1 MINNKRG
8 VYNEVMI
15 VIVIFIALMSII
27 GLFWVYG
34 AIAPI
39 VVGQSQALTDELSS
53 SINTNSPNSELA
65 NASVVPLQTA
75 NTFLGLVETIS
86 YLCILGGFLGFI
98 AICFY
103 VRTYRWLSMV
113 WIVLVIGA
121 VVVSAILS
129 NAYQD
134 MYNSSSNLADFY
146 SEWGTNDFLLSYL
159 PLIVGMLGVIGGI
172 ILFTIQTLGSE
183 EETTEIQ

>member
-1 MINNKRG
+1 MIKNKKG

-15 VIVIFIALMSII
+15 VIVLFIAFMSII
-27 GLFWVYG
+27 GLLWVYG
-34 AIAPI
+34 AIAPL
-39 VVGQSQALTDELSS
+39 VVGEGQFLTEQLST

-65 NASVVPLQTA
+65 NASTVPLETA
-75 NTFLGLVETIS
+75 DTFLGLVEVIS

-98 AICFY
+98 AVCFY

-113 WIVLVIGA
+113 WIILVIGA
-121 VVVSAILS
+121 VIVSMILS

-134 MYNSSSNLADFY
+134 IYNSSTDLASFY
-146 SEWGTNDFLLSYL
+146 QEWGTNDFLLTYL
-159 PLIVGMLGVIGGI
+159 PLIVGILGVVGGI